1 MQMTRPGTLA
11 GIFVACAIVAWLA
24 VRATFTNLPLL
35 PITAVPALGALAIA
49 EAAVGRHIRKRLTGR
64 KGSATKPVAP
74 IAVARLVAL
83 AKASSVAGAAL
94 GGLAGGYLIYV
105 LGSLDK
111 TIPARDARV
120 AGATVAAAIALIA
133 GALYLEHCCRAPRPR
148 DGSDDESGRPQDSWQ
163 WHS

>member
-11 GIFVACAIVAWLA
+11 GIFVVCAIVAWLS

-49 EAAVGRHIRKRLTGR
+49 EAAVGRHIRNRLTGR

-83 AKASSVAGAAL
+83 DGSGGHRADRRRLVPGAL
-94 GGLAGGYLIYV
+94 L
-105 LGSLDK
+105 
-111 TIPARDARV
+111 P
-120 AGATVAAAIALIA
+120 GATAARRLRRRV
-133 GALYLEHCCRAPRPR
+133 RAAT
-148 DGSDDESGRPQDSWQ
+148 G
-163 WHS
+163 